1 LFPRKSR
8 IFGAL
13 KIPEG
18 FFWLGC
24 SEIKSSKLRLPSKE
38 CGFNFGH
45 KICDKS
51 QKSIARR
58 RNTKSFAEGMGFIR
72 TG

>member
-1 LFPRKSR
+1 VVCKGTCFR
-8 IFGAL
+8 
-13 KIPEG
+13 ENQG